1 MSTQP
6 TSDPVLLAMHDRLR
20 HLEAQVGDIHRAL
33 VGSMDGSAKG
43 LQARVERLEGWA
55 KWLAGLA
62 TMAIGAAITSLVR
75 GMH

>member
-33 VGSMDGSAKG
+33 VGSTDGSSKG

-55 KWLAGLA
+55 RWLAGLV
-62 TMAIGAAITSLVR
+62 TMAIGAAVTSLVR
-75 GMH
+75 GQH